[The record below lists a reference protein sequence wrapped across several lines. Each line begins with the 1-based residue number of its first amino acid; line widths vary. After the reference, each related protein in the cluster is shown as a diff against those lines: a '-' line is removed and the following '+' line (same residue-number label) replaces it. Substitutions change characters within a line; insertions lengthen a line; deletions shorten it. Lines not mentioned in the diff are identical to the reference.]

1 MRIAVDGYEIT
12 SGATGAGRVID
23 NLLSEL
29 IDLLP
34 EHQFTVFMRQH
45 LKRYDRVRLRQY
57 IVPGEFGYFRW
68 QNGPL
73 RKGLNGV
80 RPDIFIASNYTLP
93 VFCPWRSFLIVHD
106 ISIITHPEW
115 YPRKVAF
122 GRNILLRRSLKKASR
137 VVVPSEFTKNE
148 IVRVLRLPAG
158 KVQVITLGI
167 EEKFRRPAGEE
178 IEKWKVGK
186 GLEGKKIIGFLGSIF
201 NRRNVPALV
210 GAVEKLRG
218 EMPDL
223 ALYIIGRD
231 MTYPPLQM
239 ARMLKKDW
247 IRWEKS
253 IPDPDIPLFYS
264 SLDVFAYLSEYEGFG
279 LPPLEALA
287 CGTVPVVRET
297 SSLREIF
304 QGSAL
309 MVNSAEPGEI
319 GKVLKTALIDLPTRE
334 SFLARFALERAKFS
348 WDRAAR
354 ELASLI
360 KDNA

>member
-23 NLLSEL
+23 SLLGEL

-45 LKRYDRVRLRQY
+45 LEKFDRLRLRQY
-57 IVPGEFGYFRW
+57 LMPGESGYFRW

-73 RKGLNGV
+73 RKGLNEV

-93 VFCPWRSFLIVHD
+93 IFCPWRSFLIVHD

-122 GRNILLRRSLKKASR
+122 GRNILLRRSLKKSGRIIVPSQFTKDEMVR
-137 VVVPSEFTKNE
+137 VVQ
-148 IVRVLRLPAG
+148 LPPE
-158 KVQVITLGI
+158 KIRVITLGVG
-167 EEKFRRPAGEE
+167 ETLRRSSEEE
-178 IEKWKVGK
+178 IKKWKAGK
-186 GLEGKKIIGFLGSIF
+186 GLEGKKVIGFLGSIF
-201 NRRNVPALV
+201 RRRNIPALV
-210 GAVEKLRG
+210 GAVEKLRR
-218 EMPDL
+218 EVPDVI
-223 ALYIIGRD
+223 LYIIGRD
-231 MTYPPLQM
+231 ATYPSQNIAPLLQE
-239 ARMLKKDW
+239 DW
-247 IRWEKS
+247 ILWEKS

-264 SLDVFAYLSEYEGFG
+264 SLDVFVYLSEYEGFG

-304 QGSAL
+304 EGMAL

-319 GKVLKTALIDLPTRE
+319 GETLKTALRDSLVRD
-334 SFLARFALERAKFS
+334 SLLARFSRERAKFS
-348 WDRAAR
+348 WGRAAGD
-354 ELASLI
+354 LASLVD
-360 KDNA
+360 DNA